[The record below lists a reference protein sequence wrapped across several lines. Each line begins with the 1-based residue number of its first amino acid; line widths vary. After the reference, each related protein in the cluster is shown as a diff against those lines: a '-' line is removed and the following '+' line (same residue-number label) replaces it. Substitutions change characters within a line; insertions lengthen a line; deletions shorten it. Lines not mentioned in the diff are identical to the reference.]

1 MARSLSLVAV
11 GVLTALCWGSMGLFT
26 PAVTTARLADPV
38 AAQAP
43 KPAPQSTTVYV
54 TKTGEKYHRGTC
66 GSLRKSRIETT
77 VAQAKRDGFTACKVC
92 KPPS

>member
-1 MARSLSLVAV
+1 MAPSRSFAVVLLLSALFGAS
-11 GVLTALCWGSMGLFT
+11 GALTSAQAFAHATSQT
-26 PAVTTARLADPV
+26 

-54 TKTGEKYHRGTC
+54 TKTGEKYHRGSC
-66 GSLRKSRIETT
+66 RSLRKSRIETT
-77 VAQAKRDGFTACKVC
+77 VAQAKRDGYTACKLC

>member
-1 MARSLSLVAV
+1 MTRVRSFVVV
-11 GVLTALCWGSMGLFT
+11 GVLAAACVVSSAITSAEPST
-26 PAVTTARLADPV
+26 YAVSRV
-38 AAQAP
+38 GGQAP
-43 KPAPQSTTVYV
+43 KPAPHSTTVYV
-54 TKTGEKYHRGTC
+54 TKTGERCHRGSC